1 MKSRSILILA
11 VAALAACAGAFAG
24 VMPADP
30 VIGLAALTNPG
41 DGFGDMSS
49 LGLLGFGGLVVN
61 RANLTILNQAFNAA
75 FKGGVGMVQPMWN
88 KVAMRVPSVTGE
100 EKYGWLGSTTRFR
113 EWLGDR
119 VVQNLKVHDY
129 TIKNKTFENTVG
141 VPREAIEDDQYGVYT
156 PLVTQLGQDAALHP
170 DELIFALIAAGFTTT
185 CYDGQYFFDT
195 DHPVGPNESPVS
207 VSNFGG
213 GAGTAWYLLDTTKA
227 IKPFILQMRR
237 DYAFTAKTRLE
248 DDNVFD
254 RKEFVWGVDGR
265 LNVGFGLWQLG
276 YASKQTLDVTN
287 YAAARTAMM
296 SFKSDSGKPLN
307 VTPKILLV
315 PPSLEKAALDVIQAE
330 RLANGATNT
339 YRNTAEVVVCPWL
352 T

>member
-30 VIGLAALTNPG
+30 VIGLSALTNPG

-119 VVQNLKVHDY
+119 VV
-129 TIKNKTFENTVG
+129 
-141 VPREAIEDDQYGVYT
+141 
-156 PLVTQLGQDAALHP
+156 
-170 DELIFALIAAGFTTT
+170 
-185 CYDGQYFFDT
+185 
-195 DHPVGPNESPVS
+195 
-207 VSNFGG
+207 
-213 GAGTAWYLLDTTKA
+213 
-227 IKPFILQMRR
+227 
-237 DYAFTAKTRLE
+237 
-248 DDNVFD
+248 
-254 RKEFVWGVDGR
+254 
-265 LNVGFGLWQLG
+265 
-276 YASKQTLDVTN
+276 
-287 YAAARTAMM
+287 
-296 SFKSDSGKPLN
+296 
-307 VTPKILLV
+307 
-315 PPSLEKAALDVIQAE
+315 
-330 RLANGATNT
+330 
-339 YRNTAEVVVCPWL
+339 
-352 T
+352 